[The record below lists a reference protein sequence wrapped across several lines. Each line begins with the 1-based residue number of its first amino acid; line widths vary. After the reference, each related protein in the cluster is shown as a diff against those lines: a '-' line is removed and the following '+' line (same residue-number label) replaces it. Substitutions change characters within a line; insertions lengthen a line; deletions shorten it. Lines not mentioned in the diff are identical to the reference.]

1 MTTNFVLLI
10 NSDVNSQGSHSA
22 LAFANELIAQGQH
35 IKQVFFYQDGV
46 TNTNSLCSP
55 ASDEINLVEQWQ
67 TLHQTHNV
75 ELVSCVAASLR
86 RGIVD
91 KQLATEQHLTS
102 DNLAQGFRLGGL
114 GEFVEASSHA
124 DKLIQF

>member
-1 MTTNFVLLI
+1 MTTSFVLLI

-22 LAFANELIAQGQH
+22 YQFANELITQGHH
-35 IKQVFFYQDGV
+35 IKQVFFYQAGV
-46 TNTNSLCSP
+46 TNTNVLCSP
-55 ASDEINLVEQWQ
+55 ASDEVNLVQQWQ
-67 TLHQTHNV
+67 GFHQAHKV

-91 KQLATEQHLTS
+91 SQLAVEQKLDNH
-102 DNLAQGFRLGGL
+102 NLAPGFRLGGL
-114 GEFVEASSHA
+114 GEFVDASSSS

>member
-10 NSDVNSQGSHSA
+10 NSDVNSQGSYSA
-22 LAFANELIAQGQH
+22 MEFANELVAQGQK
-35 IKQVFFYQDGV
+35 ITQVFFYQDGV
-46 TNTNSLCSP
+46 TNTNKLCSP
-55 ASDEINLVEQWQ
+55 ASDEVNLVEKWQ
-67 TLHQTHNV
+67 QLHQSHNI

-91 KQLATEQHLTS
+91 KQLAEEQHLSS
-102 DNLAQGFRLGGL
+102 DNLAEGFRLGGL
-114 GEFVEASSHA
+114 GEFVEASSQA